1 MRNSIDL
8 ASVSKRLSFI
18 IMLIVIFSL
27 LAGCSLLFGD
37 PDDDTDDND
46 DFDNATFIVDS
57 TNTWTG
63 EISSSS
69 DIDVFKKWFET
80 DWYYIDM
87 TDLTDDLD
95 IEIWDSDEDYL
106 NSSEE
111 WGTTD
116 ERISQTILT
125 AGYYYLVVYGPFDDE
140 SEYTITITRL

>member
-46 DFDNATFIVDS
+46 DFDNATFIANS

-125 AGYYYLVVYGPFDDE
+125 AGYYYWWYMVHLMMKANIP
-140 SEYTITITRL
+140 SP